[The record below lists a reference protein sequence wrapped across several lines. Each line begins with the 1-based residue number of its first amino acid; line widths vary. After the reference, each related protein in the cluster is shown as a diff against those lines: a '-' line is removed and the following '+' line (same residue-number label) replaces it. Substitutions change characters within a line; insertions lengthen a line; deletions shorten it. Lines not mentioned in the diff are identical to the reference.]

1 MEVSVE
7 KLREKGLKEEDA
19 VSRTLCDEMD
29 IELMK
34 VET

>member
-19 VSRTLCDEMD
+19 VVRTLCDELD
-29 IELMK
+29 LELMK
-34 VET
+34 VEA